1 MTFSHL
7 FSLSPYSVYDI
18 IGDETMEYEVTIKI
32 KMETDYFYWDL
43 SSADRENALREEVNN
58 ILHDV
63 DDMKVLKVQVEEL
76 EV

>member
-1 MTFSHL
+1 
-7 FSLSPYSVYDI
+7 
-18 IGDETMEYEVTIKI
+18 MEYEVTIKI

>member
-1 MTFSHL
+1 MTFNHL
-7 FSLSPYSVYDI
+7 YSLSPYSIYGI

-43 SSADRENALREEVNN
+43 SSVDRENALQEEVNN
-58 ILHDV
+58 ILHDI

>member
-32 KMETDYFYWDL
+32 KM
-43 SSADRENALREEVNN
+43 DRENALREEVNN